1 MKSLCPF
8 LIYVNHALFATLIS
22 QISVLTLFA
31 KIKFLRKFPN
41 FQHLKCPQLTE
52 RSLILMIHWLNGG
65 KGPFPP
71 EYINFVLY
79 LEINQSGEQVKGYHN
94 FFSKKI

>member
-1 MKSLCPF
+1 MCFNAILAN
-8 LIYVNHALFATLIS
+8 LQYL
-22 QISVLTLFA
+22 Q
-31 KIKFLRKFPN
+31 
-41 FQHLKCPQLTE
+41 CPQLTE
-52 RSLILMIHWLNGG
+52 RSLILMIHLLTLSLNGG

-79 LEINQSGEQVKGYHN
+79 LEINQSGKQVKGYHN